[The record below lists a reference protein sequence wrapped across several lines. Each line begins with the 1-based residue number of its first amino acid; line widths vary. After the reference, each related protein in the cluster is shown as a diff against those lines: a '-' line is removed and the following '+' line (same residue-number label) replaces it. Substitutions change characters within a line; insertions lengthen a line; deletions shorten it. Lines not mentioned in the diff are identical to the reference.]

1 METVKITLEGEF
13 AGWTAELRKQVT
25 ARILLDLESGEPLR
39 AMTAFSKMVVSH
51 NFRGLDGQPVDDIL
65 DAPVDALT
73 QTLEAWGKANQPD
86 PK

>member
-1 METVKITLEGEF
+1 MDTVKITLEGKY
-13 AGWTAELRKQVT
+13 AGWTAELRKAVS
-25 ARILLDLESGEPLR
+25 ARILLDLDSGDAPR
-39 AMTAFSKMVVSH
+39 ALAAFAKLVVTH
-51 NFRGLDGQPVDDIL
+51 NFKGLDGKPCEDVL